1 MSRTFFVLLPQRNS
15 GGPRTGFFC
24 QELFAVIYQNYPK
37 FAHPFRGLPKFAQ
50 IIPAP
55 HRLVKQNY
63 LHYSRKKY
71 LTSSANYCIIGAPAP
86 KDHSNCKKFC
96 PHPQKRL
103 DNSSTT
109 TYNGARY
116 LWENSRST
124 TTGAGAPKISMS
136 QEIFGGRVPRGTLFK
151 QVAES
156 SNQRKYTRALVII
169 VY

>member
-1 MSRTFFVLLPQRNS
+1 MSRINFPELVINQTQANS

-50 IIPAP
+50 IIPSP
-55 HRLVKQNY
+55 QRLVNLNY

-71 LTSSANYCIIGAPAP
+71 LTSSAYYCIIGAPAP

-109 TYNGARY
+109 TYNGAGY
-116 LWENSRST
+116 LWENRHRT
-124 TTGAGAPKISMS
+124 TTGAPAPK
-136 QEIFGGRVPRGTLFK
+136 FFVKGLNALFFRHK
-151 QVAES
+151 
-156 SNQRKYTRALVII
+156 KTRRSGFKLA
-169 VY
+169 